1 MGRISLLIRHT
12 CGYIERYV
20 VHLWQRW
27 NRSRGTLLFVSL
39 SQVRRNLAPR
49 LCHRL
54 RCNRSGATLF
64 LYAPEIS
71 WRIRTIERKLCDFL
85 SSFRDVKEAL
95 DSIYNDV
102 SAMNSSVQ
110 NMTSRLQA
118 TKTQT
123 RHLIEQTTKLQAES
137 PHGEKQDALSEYS
150 ITDCAEIQTF
160 IFVEDADPQ
169 TAHILEYADTQT
181 YLLMTY
187 PDPQTYLLMAYPDP
201 QTPPILEDAD
211 TQTYLLMTYPDPQT
225 YLLMTYADPQTSFMI
240 EYADTQTASMIEYA
254 DLQTAPM
261 REDADLQTAPMRED
275 ADLQTAPMREDA
287 DLQTISPSLGKSS
300 EKLTLQQEV
309 AGAFLRS
316 FQLSPSEQT
325 TLRGGSRD
333 TPITSQFFVALERV
347 QSIHTNCRT
356 LMQSGHQTAA
366 LDIMEQM
373 ALYQESALERLYR
386 WTQTHCRNIESPETS
401 ELLAQA
407 MACLQDRPVLFK
419 YVLDEYCTSRRSVLV
434 RAFIDAL
441 TQGGPGGT
449 PKPIE
454 MHAHD
459 PKRYVGD
466 MLAWLHQFI
475 PGEKENL
482 LTLLKG
488 CQKLD
493 VSEHIQQTLSNIT
506 EGVCHPLRVRM
517 EQILT
522 FEVGPIVLY
531 GVTNLARFYKQ
542 VIVQV
547 VGASLLES
555 TLIDLEKLCYQ
566 TFLLALES
574 QVKRELSEK
583 VEAPPSDLSP
593 SPRVSQLINLLK
605 EVLAVATMNQGRQ
618 HDIVQLANALVVL
631 SSTAEDG
638 EIEVRISIVGCIVD
652 PLIQSV
658 NESASSLST
667 TDMAVYLLNCIYQ
680 MQSTLS
686 LYEFMDDRLERLQ
699 AQSDAQ
705 LDTLTSEQASFL
717 VANLNLGPIYTIL
730 QEQGKGTLSS
740 IPGMEHTNLKNFL
753 SKLDSFLVMPDML
766 MLQQIGFLLSGTHRS
781 IVQRRSFEVIAA
793 IYKQLYEAVH
803 NPENRYQNPELL
815 MPRTPE
821 DVHQLIL

>member
-1 MGRISLLIRHT
+1 
-12 CGYIERYV
+12 
-20 VHLWQRW
+20 
-27 NRSRGTLLFVSL
+27 
-39 SQVRRNLAPR
+39 
-49 LCHRL
+49 
-54 RCNRSGATLF
+54 
-64 LYAPEIS
+64 
-71 WRIRTIERKLCDFL
+71 
-85 SSFRDVKEAL
+85 
-95 DSIYNDV
+95 
-102 SAMNSSVQ
+102 
-110 NMTSRLQA
+110 MTSRLQA

-123 RHLIEQTTKLQAES
+123 RHLIEQTNKLQAE
-137 PHGEKQDALSEYS
+137 
-150 ITDCAEIQTF
+150 
-160 IFVEDADPQ
+160 
-169 TAHILEYADTQT
+169 
-181 YLLMTY
+181 
-187 PDPQTYLLMAYPDP
+187 
-201 QTPPILEDAD
+201 
-211 TQTYLLMTYPDPQT
+211 
-225 YLLMTYADPQTSFMI
+225 
-240 EYADTQTASMIEYA
+240 
-254 DLQTAPM
+254 
-261 REDADLQTAPMRED
+261 
-275 ADLQTAPMREDA
+275 
-287 DLQTISPSLGKSS
+287 S

-333 TPITSQFFVALERV
+333 TPITSQFFIALERV

-386 WTQTHCRNIESPETS
+386 WTQTHCRNIESPEMS

-407 MACLQDRPVLFK
+407 MACLQDRPVLFNSPVTSLVLTDSPQLTPDSQHLVDICR

-493 VSEHIQQTLSNIT
+493 VSEYIQQTLSNIT

-566 TFLLALES
+566 TFLLTLES
-574 QVKRELSEK
+574 QVKRELSENA
-583 VEAPPSDLSP
+583 EAPPSDLSP
-593 SPRVSQLINLLK
+593 SPQVSQLINLLK

-618 HDIVQLANALVVL
+618 HDIVQ
-631 SSTAEDG
+631 
-638 EIEVRISIVGCIVD
+638 
-652 PLIQSV
+652 V
-658 NESASSLST
+658 N
-667 TDMAVYLLNCIYQ
+667 
-680 MQSTLS
+680 
-686 LYEFMDDRLERLQ
+686 
-699 AQSDAQ
+699 
-705 LDTLTSEQASFL
+705 
-717 VANLNLGPIYTIL
+717 
-730 QEQGKGTLSS
+730 
-740 IPGMEHTNLKNFL
+740 
-753 SKLDSFLVMPDML
+753 
-766 MLQQIGFLLSGTHRS
+766 
-781 IVQRRSFEVIAA
+781 
-793 IYKQLYEAVH
+793 
-803 NPENRYQNPELL
+803 
-815 MPRTPE
+815 
-821 DVHQLIL
+821 

>member
-1 MGRISLLIRHT
+1 MVVFHT
-12 CGYIERYV
+12 
-20 VHLWQRW
+20 
-27 NRSRGTLLFVSL
+27 TLLDNSAVLSLPYYYICLYAVACVLFCCSYKCQRYYFVFDVYSREGKMSTSNEIVNVDDLGYKGVNNLL
-39 SQVRRNLAPR
+39 SRRLNKILETRLENDKDTLEALKELSTFFTENTLLARRNL
-49 LCHRL
+49 
-54 RCNRSGATLF
+54 RSK
-64 LYAPEIS
+64 
-71 WRIRTIERKLCDFL
+71 IEKRSIVINEDFL
-85 SSFRDVKEAL
+85 SSFREVKEAL

-102 SAMNSSVQ
+102 SAMNNSVQ
-110 NMTSRLQA
+110 NMTSRLQT

-123 RHLIEQTTKLQAES
+123 RHLIEQTNKLQAE
-137 PHGEKQDALSEYS
+137 
-150 ITDCAEIQTF
+150 
-160 IFVEDADPQ
+160 
-169 TAHILEYADTQT
+169 
-181 YLLMTY
+181 
-187 PDPQTYLLMAYPDP
+187 
-201 QTPPILEDAD
+201 
-211 TQTYLLMTYPDPQT
+211 
-225 YLLMTYADPQTSFMI
+225 
-240 EYADTQTASMIEYA
+240 
-254 DLQTAPM
+254 
-261 REDADLQTAPMRED
+261 
-275 ADLQTAPMREDA
+275 
-287 DLQTISPSLGKSS
+287 S

-333 TPITSQFFVALERV
+333 TPITSQFFIALERV

-386 WTQTHCRNIESPETS
+386 WTQTHCRNIESPEMS

-493 VSEHIQQTLSNIT
+493 LSNLVEVGLNPNGSQVMCKRETGDWSRPSPTGLEQGLCDVSEHIQQTLSNIT

-566 TFLLALES
+566 TFLLTLES

-583 VEAPPSDLSP
+583 AEAPPSDLSP
-593 SPRVSQLINLLK
+593 SPQVSQLINLLK

-618 HDIVQLANALVVL
+618 HDIVQ
-631 SSTAEDG
+631 
-638 EIEVRISIVGCIVD
+638 
-652 PLIQSV
+652 V
-658 NESASSLST
+658 N
-667 TDMAVYLLNCIYQ
+667 
-680 MQSTLS
+680 
-686 LYEFMDDRLERLQ
+686 
-699 AQSDAQ
+699 
-705 LDTLTSEQASFL
+705 
-717 VANLNLGPIYTIL
+717 
-730 QEQGKGTLSS
+730 
-740 IPGMEHTNLKNFL
+740 
-753 SKLDSFLVMPDML
+753 
-766 MLQQIGFLLSGTHRS
+766 
-781 IVQRRSFEVIAA
+781 
-793 IYKQLYEAVH
+793 
-803 NPENRYQNPELL
+803 
-815 MPRTPE
+815 
-821 DVHQLIL
+821 

>member
-1 MGRISLLIRHT
+1 MAPQNI
-12 CGYIERYV
+12 YV
-20 VHLWQRW
+20 LGVFINAWHCSSFLYFLSQATLDQVQRNLALCLSVTGNC
-27 NRSRGTLLFVSL
+27 NRSGVTLLLVSL
-39 SQVRRNLAPR
+39 SQAALEQVQSNLAPR

-71 WRIRTIERKLCDFL
+71 WSIRTVERKWILCVLITALRSEEKMSTSNEVVNVDNDLGYKGVNNLLSRRLNKILETRLENDKDTLEALKELSTFFTENTLLARRNLRSKIEKRSIVINEDFL

-123 RHLIEQTTKLQAES
+123 RHLIEQTTKLQAE
-137 PHGEKQDALSEYS
+137 
-150 ITDCAEIQTF
+150 
-160 IFVEDADPQ
+160 
-169 TAHILEYADTQT
+169 
-181 YLLMTY
+181 
-187 PDPQTYLLMAYPDP
+187 
-201 QTPPILEDAD
+201 
-211 TQTYLLMTYPDPQT
+211 
-225 YLLMTYADPQTSFMI
+225 
-240 EYADTQTASMIEYA
+240 
-254 DLQTAPM
+254 
-261 REDADLQTAPMRED
+261 
-275 ADLQTAPMREDA
+275 
-287 DLQTISPSLGKSS
+287 S

-618 HDIVQLANALVVL
+618 HDIVQ
-631 SSTAEDG
+631 
-638 EIEVRISIVGCIVD
+638 IVGCIVD

-730 QEQGKGTLSS
+730 QEQGKGT
-740 IPGMEHTNLKNFL
+740 F
-753 SKLDSFLVMPDML
+753 KLDSFLVMPDML

-821 DVHQLIL
+821 DEEHLSLMPSGGKFEFKNVCAVKL

>member
-1 MGRISLLIRHT
+1 MSH
-12 CGYIERYV
+12 
-20 VHLWQRW
+20 Q
-27 NRSRGTLLFVSL
+27 SPTL
-39 SQVRRNLAPR
+39 PR
-49 LCHRL
+49 VFGSYGVQ
-54 RCNRSGATLF
+54 N
-64 LYAPEIS
+64 
-71 WRIRTIERKLCDFL
+71 FL
-85 SSFRDVKEAL
+85 SSFRGVKEAL

-102 SAMNSSVQ
+102 SAMNNSVQ

-123 RHLIEQTTKLQAES
+123 RHLIEQTNKLQAE
-137 PHGEKQDALSEYS
+137 
-150 ITDCAEIQTF
+150 
-160 IFVEDADPQ
+160 
-169 TAHILEYADTQT
+169 
-181 YLLMTY
+181 
-187 PDPQTYLLMAYPDP
+187 
-201 QTPPILEDAD
+201 
-211 TQTYLLMTYPDPQT
+211 
-225 YLLMTYADPQTSFMI
+225 
-240 EYADTQTASMIEYA
+240 
-254 DLQTAPM
+254 
-261 REDADLQTAPMRED
+261 
-275 ADLQTAPMREDA
+275 
-287 DLQTISPSLGKSS
+287 S

-333 TPITSQFFVALERV
+333 TPITSQFFIALERV

-547 VGASLLES
+547 VGTSLLES

-566 TFLLALES
+566 TFLLTLEN

-618 HDIVQLANALVVL
+618 HDIV
-631 SSTAEDG
+631 
-638 EIEVRISIVGCIVD
+638 
-652 PLIQSV
+652 
-658 NESASSLST
+658 
-667 TDMAVYLLNCIYQ
+667 
-680 MQSTLS
+680 
-686 LYEFMDDRLERLQ
+686 Q

-821 DVHQLIL
+821 DVREGEIGVIRTREEDVAEKRHGQVAEWSVERSGAN

>member
-1 MGRISLLIRHT
+1 M
-12 CGYIERYV
+12 
-20 VHLWQRW
+20 
-27 NRSRGTLLFVSL
+27 
-39 SQVRRNLAPR
+39 SQ
-49 LCHRL
+49 
-54 RCNRSGATLF
+54 
-64 LYAPEIS
+64 
-71 WRIRTIERKLCDFL
+71 DFL
-85 SSFRDVKEAL
+85 SSFREVKEAL

-102 SAMNSSVQ
+102 SAMNNSVQ

-123 RHLIEQTTKLQAES
+123 RHLIEQTNKLQAE
-137 PHGEKQDALSEYS
+137 
-150 ITDCAEIQTF
+150 
-160 IFVEDADPQ
+160 
-169 TAHILEYADTQT
+169 
-181 YLLMTY
+181 
-187 PDPQTYLLMAYPDP
+187 
-201 QTPPILEDAD
+201 
-211 TQTYLLMTYPDPQT
+211 
-225 YLLMTYADPQTSFMI
+225 
-240 EYADTQTASMIEYA
+240 
-254 DLQTAPM
+254 
-261 REDADLQTAPMRED
+261 
-275 ADLQTAPMREDA
+275 
-287 DLQTISPSLGKSS
+287 S

-333 TPITSQFFVALERV
+333 TPITSQFFIALERV
-347 QSIHTNCRT
+347 QNIHTNCRT

-401 ELLAQA
+401 ELLAKA
-407 MACLQDRPVLFK
+407 MECLQDRPVLFK

-547 VGASLLES
+547 VGTSLLES

-566 TFLLALES
+566 TFLLTLES

-583 VEAPPSDLSP
+583 AEAPPSDLSP
-593 SPRVSQLINLLK
+593 SPQVSQLINLLK

-618 HDIVQLANALVVL
+618 HDIVQ
-631 SSTAEDG
+631 
-638 EIEVRISIVGCIVD
+638 
-652 PLIQSV
+652 V
-658 NESASSLST
+658 N
-667 TDMAVYLLNCIYQ
+667 
-680 MQSTLS
+680 
-686 LYEFMDDRLERLQ
+686 
-699 AQSDAQ
+699 
-705 LDTLTSEQASFL
+705 
-717 VANLNLGPIYTIL
+717 
-730 QEQGKGTLSS
+730 
-740 IPGMEHTNLKNFL
+740 
-753 SKLDSFLVMPDML
+753 
-766 MLQQIGFLLSGTHRS
+766 
-781 IVQRRSFEVIAA
+781 
-793 IYKQLYEAVH
+793 
-803 NPENRYQNPELL
+803 
-815 MPRTPE
+815 
-821 DVHQLIL
+821 

>member
-1 MGRISLLIRHT
+1 MSTSNEIVNVDDLGYKGVNNLL
-12 CGYIERYV
+12 
-20 VHLWQRW
+20 
-27 NRSRGTLLFVSL
+27 SRRLNKILETRLENDKDTLEALKELSTFFTENTLLA
-39 SQVRRNLAPR
+39 RRNLR
-49 LCHRL
+49 SKIEKRSIVINEVNLSN
-54 RCNRSGATLF
+54 CN
-64 LYAPEIS
+64 
-71 WRIRTIERKLCDFL
+71 FL
-85 SSFRDVKEAL
+85 SSFREVKEAL

-123 RHLIEQTTKLQAES
+123 RHLIEQTNKLQAE
-137 PHGEKQDALSEYS
+137 
-150 ITDCAEIQTF
+150 
-160 IFVEDADPQ
+160 
-169 TAHILEYADTQT
+169 
-181 YLLMTY
+181 
-187 PDPQTYLLMAYPDP
+187 
-201 QTPPILEDAD
+201 
-211 TQTYLLMTYPDPQT
+211 
-225 YLLMTYADPQTSFMI
+225 
-240 EYADTQTASMIEYA
+240 
-254 DLQTAPM
+254 
-261 REDADLQTAPMRED
+261 
-275 ADLQTAPMREDA
+275 
-287 DLQTISPSLGKSS
+287 S

-333 TPITSQFFVALERV
+333 TPITSQFFIALERV

-547 VGASLLES
+547 VGTSLLES

-566 TFLLALES
+566 TFLLTLEN

-618 HDIVQLANALVVL
+618 HDIV
-631 SSTAEDG
+631 
-638 EIEVRISIVGCIVD
+638 
-652 PLIQSV
+652 
-658 NESASSLST
+658 
-667 TDMAVYLLNCIYQ
+667 
-680 MQSTLS
+680 
-686 LYEFMDDRLERLQ
+686 Q

-753 SKLDSFLVMPDML
+753 LYFVFQSKLDSFLVMPDML

-815 MPRTPE
+815 MPRTPD